1 MVSVVVL
8 QPFIYR
14 GADMEAGSSIEM
26 EPVHAAIH
34 ARAGLV
40 SLLHGSGNTYQTREM
55 VASSSSPFN
64 PIAVSV
70 TDQPQKRK
78 RGRPR
83 KVR

>member
-1 MVSVVVL
+1 MLVIVSVVAV

-14 GADMEAGSSIEM
+14 GADITPLQAVEMEAID
-26 EPVHAAIH
+26 AAVH

-40 SLLHGSGNTYQTREM
+40 SLLHGRTAYQTREM
-55 VASSSSPFN
+55 VASYLSQ
-64 PIAVSV
+64 PILPVLSTEPV
-70 TDQPQKRK
+70 KRR